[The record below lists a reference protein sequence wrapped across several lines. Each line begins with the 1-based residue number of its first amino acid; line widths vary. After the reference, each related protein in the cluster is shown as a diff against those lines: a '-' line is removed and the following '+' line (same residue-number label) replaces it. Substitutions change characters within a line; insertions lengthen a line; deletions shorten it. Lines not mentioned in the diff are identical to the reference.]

1 VTPWCRRS
9 LIAVGL
15 LLVLMVVLWG
25 CGMKTDFY
33 RELET
38 SLAAKNYEV
47 ALRTLQ
53 GQEEEYGE
61 KNVVLYNLEMGT
73 LTHYGARYEESN
85 RYFLAAEKT
94 MEELYTKS
102 ITTEAAAVVLN
113 DNLIPYE
120 GEDFEKVFVNLFL
133 ALNFA
138 EMGNIEEALVEARKV
153 DLKLNQYSRKYE
165 GKNVYKQDAFVRY
178 IMGMLYEAAGE
189 VNDAFISYKKAYEG
203 YKMYDSQFKTTCP
216 SFLKA
221 DLVRTAALLR
231 FDEDRRRFE
240 NEFNIRYT
248 RPKKKEGSVVMVI
261 HSGRGP
267 IKEENKIKVTIPD
280 NDAVLHTFTVA
291 LPKFISRER
300 KQAAYDVEVGSKSA
314 PLQKT
319 PAELG
324 EHVTEIARK
333 SLDDRIGL
341 VYLKAGGRALLKF
354 LASEAAKKEW
364 KKDGDETGNFFKS
377 LLVDIAVDATEQA
390 DVRTW
395 RTLPNQMFL
404 VRVNLPPGTHNFTLT
419 GRNPHRDLLAD
430 QVTVKEGKIV
440 FRLFVDVN

>member
-1 VTPWCRRS
+1 
-9 LIAVGL
+9 
-15 LLVLMVVLWG
+15 
-25 CGMKTDFY
+25 
-33 RELET
+33 
-38 SLAAKNYEV
+38 
-47 ALRTLQ
+47 
-53 GQEEEYGE
+53 
-61 KNVVLYNLEMGT
+61 
-73 LTHYGARYEESN
+73 
-85 RYFLAAEKT
+85 

-102 ITTEAAAVVLN
+102 ISTEAAAVLLN
-113 DNLIPYE
+113 DNLIPYD

-138 EMGNIEEALVEARKV
+138 EMGDIEEALVEARKV
-153 DLKLNQYSRKYE
+153 DLKLNQYSRQYE

-189 VNDAFISYKKAYEG
+189 INDAFISYKKAYEG
-203 YKMYDSQFKTTCP
+203 YKMYDAQFKTACP

-221 DLVRTAALLR
+221 DLVRTATLLR
-231 FDEDRRRFE
+231 FDDDRKRFE
-240 NEFNIRYT
+240 KEFGLRYT
-248 RPKKKEGSVVMVI
+248 RPKKKEGSVVMII

-300 KQAAYDVEVGSKSA
+300 TSSAYDVEVGGKGV
-314 PLQKT
+314 PPRKV

-324 EHVTEIARK
+324 QFVTEIARK

-354 LASEAAKKEW
+354 LASEAAKKEL
-364 KKDGDETGNFFKS
+364 KKDGDEAGNFFKS

-404 VRVNLPPGTHNFTLT
+404 VRVNLPAGTHNFTLT
-419 GRNPHRDLLAD
+419 GRNPSRSLLAD
-430 QVTVKEGKIV
+430 QVTVKEGKMV